1 LPTALGYAGTVTISL
16 RPATPDD
23 AEAVT
28 LLHLQCHEEAYGRN
42 LPPEF
47 FVMRRST
54 LPDRIRRWREAIAAG
69 DVPTVAYDGDG
80 LLGIVNSGP
89 ARDDDAP
96 AATELFMIYT
106 LKRAY
111 GSGAGKM
118 LLDAAIDNRA
128 AFLWVLEDNPR
139 AQAFYAKNGFV
150 LDGTRKLLPE
160 SWHSLPEVRMV
171 RPAVAR

>member
-1 LPTALGYAGTVTISL
+1 MPTALGYAGTVTISL

-54 LPDRIRRWREAIAAG
+54 LQDR
-69 DVPTVAYDGDG
+69 TVAYDDDG

-118 LLDAAIDNRA
+118 LLDSAIDNQA

-171 RPAVAR
+171 RPAVVR